1 MDRQIQRQ
9 EVNIER
15 LAEKSAG
22 CICRIYPHEDNSCNQ
37 YINRKVITML
47 YTEVIGYIQPDAE
60 QKDMESMQ
68 TIREIEKE
76 GKRLHIIEMV
86 IRIVLAIII
95 IVCGYSCSIMVQ
107 ELSILIMSV
116 FIGLGIIYGGV
127 DDNE

>member
-1 MDRQIQRQ
+1 
-9 EVNIER
+9 
-15 LAEKSAG
+15 
-22 CICRIYPHEDNSCNQ
+22 
-37 YINRKVITML
+37 ML
-47 YTEVIGYIQPDAE
+47 YTEVIGYIQPDTE

-76 GKRLHIIEMV
+76 ARRLHIIEMT
-86 IRIVLAIII
+86 IRIILAIII
-95 IVCGYSCSIMVQ
+95 IVCGYSCSIIVQ